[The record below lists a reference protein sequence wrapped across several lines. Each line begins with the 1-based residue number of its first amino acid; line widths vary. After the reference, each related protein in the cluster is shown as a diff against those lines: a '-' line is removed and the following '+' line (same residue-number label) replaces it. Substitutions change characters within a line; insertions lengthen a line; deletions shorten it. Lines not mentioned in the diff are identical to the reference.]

1 MAFVIAFC
9 FMDQACY
16 IALNTPEIT
25 GLNNVPMYAIKK
37 IYNNKSLNPLL

>member
-16 IALNTPEIT
+16 IALNTAVIA
-25 GLNNVPMYAIKK
+25 GLNTLPMYAIKK

>member
-9 FMDQACY
+9 FMNNACY
-16 IALNTPEIT
+16 IALNTPVIE
-25 GLNNVPMYAIKK
+25 GLNNLPMYAIKK